1 MRINQLM
8 VTGGIIFVIVAVG
21 AGIFLANKNSQSNN
35 IQNDGSTK
43 KTEIMV
49 NIKSSSS
56 LADAMKKENSSADKM
71 QKDASKLDV
80 MSSNSQSVVTSKVT
94 VESGYTTYNSNKLV
108 NAQYGKVILFFH
120 ATWCPSCKGLDTDI
134 KNNLGNIPN
143 DTLILKVDYDS
154 NPELKSKYKVTS
166 QHTLVQ
172 VNQNGDLIKSSPG
185 LYQLNTLDSVLKT
198 F

>member
-1 MRINQLM
+1 MKKNQIIL
-8 VTGGIIFVIVAVG
+8 GSSILIIIIAIGIGVFAT
-21 AGIFLANKNSQSNN
+21 NNSSKSDKSENY
-35 IQNDGSTK
+35 GSTK
-43 KTEIMV
+43 TTEISV
-49 NIKSSSS
+49 SLNNSSSLSSNPNSNSTSSTQINSSSS
-56 LADAMKKENSSADKM
+56 SVVTSDK
-71 QKDASKLDV
+71 A
-80 MSSNSQSVVTSKVT
+80 SSNVATSKVT

-134 KNNLGNIPN
+134 KNNVGNIPN

-154 NPELKSKYKVTS
+154 NPDLKSKYKVTS

-172 VNQNGDLIKSSPG
+172 VNQNGDLLKTSPG
-185 LYQLNTLDSVLKT
+185 LYQLNTLDSVIKT